1 MTEPVDLDGTERERL
16 HTSEVVLRPIGY
28 VVGPRTRPEDT
39 PIQSLRNP
47 DEQGR
52 VVVFP
57 EFTAGLD
64 GLAGFDY
71 VWLLAHLA
79 ETHPEPQ
86 LQVVPFLLRDRGQR
100 MGVFATRHPARPN
113 RLALSVV
120 RLLAVEDTGLRFSGL
135 DLCHGTPI
143 VDIKPWQQHLDIP
156 GYRPGMPEIDGIRGG
171 WYQTSGAAAS
181 DQRFPEPG
189 RQA

>member
-1 MTEPVDLDGTERERL
+1 MAEPDDLTEAERERVRA
-16 HTSEVVLRPIGY
+16 TEVALRPIGY
-28 VVGPRTRPEDT
+28 VVGARTRPADT

-47 DEQGR
+47 DEPGR
-52 VVVFP
+52 VVVLP
-57 EFTAGLD
+57 EFAAGLD

-71 VWLLAHLA
+71 LWLLAHLA
-79 ETHPEPQ
+79 DAPAEPQ
-86 LQVVPFLLRDRGQR
+86 LQVVPFLLAERGQR

-120 RLLAVEDTGLRFSGL
+120 RLLAVEGTVLHFRGL

-143 VDIKPWQQHLDIP
+143 VDIKPWEQHLDIP
-156 GYRPGMPEIDGIRGG
+156 GYRPGTPELDDIRGG
-171 WYQTSGAAAS
+171 WYQSSGATAS

-189 RQA
+189 RRE

>member
-1 MTEPVDLDGTERERL
+1 MTEPDDLDEAERERL
-16 HTSEVVLRPIGY
+16 RATDVVLRPVGY
-28 VVGPRTRPEDT
+28 VIGPRTRPEDT

-47 DEQGR
+47 DEQGS
-52 VVVFP
+52 VVIFP
-57 EFTAGLD
+57 EFAAGLD

-79 ETHPEPQ
+79 DAPAQPQ

-120 RLLAVEDTGLRFSGL
+120 RLLAVEGTVLRFAGL
-135 DLCHGTPI
+135 DLCHQTPI
-143 VDIKPWQQHLDIP
+143 VDIKPWEQHLDIP
-156 GYRPGMPEIDGIRGG
+156 GYRPGNPELDGINGG
-171 WYQTSGAAAS
+171 WYQSSGAATR

-189 RQA
+189 RWE